1 LSNIEKIEFHLG
13 SFGQVLEVPPF
24 YVDFQKRSFKS
35 AMERRDLPQEGIAIY
50 VYVTRHKHVEKLLA
64 LKRMHPDL
72 YVPKEQRELVST
84 IDKLSQREFE
94 GFIRFLEIEEFIQS
108 VRKLEGEWKY
118 GGGGTW
124 LETLGPFTIHM
135 ILIIGN
141 ARWTVRPAISRKDV
155 KGYGFEIPVDTGQR
169 EAFMNE
175 LKEGEL
181 EEIHDHIE
189 NQHFHLTV
197 DSLERCISLARRW
210 DYYFS
215 TNARWKQ
222 TVSLITDIT

>member
-1 LSNIEKIEFHLG
+1 MSHIEKIEFHLG
-13 SFGQVLEVPPF
+13 SIGQVLEVPPF
-24 YVDFQKRSFKS
+24 YVNFQKRSFSS
-35 AMERRDLPQEGIAIY
+35 AMERRSLPTEGIAIY
-50 VYVTRHKHVEKLLA
+50 VYVTRHRHVEKLLA

-72 YVPKEQRELVST
+72 YVSEEQNELVST
-84 IDKLSQREFE
+84 VDELSQTEFE
-94 GFIRFLEIEEFIQS
+94 EFIRFLRIEEFVQS
-108 VRKLEGEWKY
+108 VRELEEKWEY
-118 GGGGTW
+118 GGRGTW
-124 LETLGPFTIHM
+124 LKNMGPFTIYM
-135 ILIIGN
+135 VLIIGN

-155 KGYGFEIPVDTGQR
+155 KGYGFELPVDVEQR
-169 EAFMNE
+169 EALMNE

-197 DSLERCISLARRW
+197 DSLERCISLARTW

-222 TVSLITDIT
+222 TVSLVTDIT